1 MSCTRNSVL
10 SSFILFFVGQSD
22 LEEMAQVSS
31 KSSVSPPPDDDFT
44 GPDLGKESRYAA
56 IAGNLEELTASH
68 KPITSDDIGISDE
81 TAVCKEHREAD
92 GICGDGIV
100 SVAPR

>member
-1 MSCTRNSVL
+1 L

-44 GPDLGKESRYAA
+44 VPDLGKESGQAA
-56 IAGNLEELTASH
+56 IAGNLDELTASH
-68 KPITSDDIGISDE
+68 KPITSDIGISDE